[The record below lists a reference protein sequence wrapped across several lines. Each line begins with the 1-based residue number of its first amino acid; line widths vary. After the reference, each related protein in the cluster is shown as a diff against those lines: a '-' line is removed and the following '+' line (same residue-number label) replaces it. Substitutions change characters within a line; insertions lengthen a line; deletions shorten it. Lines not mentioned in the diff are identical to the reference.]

1 MSTSEQNSAVKK
13 NEPVPATQEELK
25 QINLGDVIDNNILN
39 LDRMAAATKEALGKE
54 ELVPIFIPL
63 DSNEKRGVLHPVT
76 INCYRCWIKK
86 GQMVSVPASIGA
98 VVENYL
104 SQSAAA
110 EEDNSLNLKNAPPER
125 LKALKM

>member
-1 MSTSEQNSAVKK
+1 
-13 NEPVPATQEELK
+13 
-25 QINLGDVIDNNILN
+25 
-39 LDRMAAATKEALGKE
+39 MAAATKEALGKE
-54 ELVPIFIPL
+54 ELVPVFIPL

-98 VVENYL
+98 VVQNYL
-104 SQSAAA
+104 SQSTAA
-110 EEDNSLNLKNAPPER
+110 EEDNPLNLKNAPPER